1 MSSVIRLP
9 DYNAFQVSD
18 RRDAGEV
25 PAQTVQIHGNAGGG
39 CGVRFLLSVDVSA
52 NRFETLSYFRF
63 LNDAWETM
71 RLHTE
76 MSALGHL
83 GCIGLPD
90 RTFANIVFIYI
101 NVTQM
106 LKSNLN
112 MSIRDETKCRNP
124 HSSSRTRPFSLRRP
138 TSSSERSG
146 RAARNESGDRRK

>member
-1 MSSVIRLP
+1 MW
-9 DYNAFQVSD
+9 
-18 RRDAGEV
+18 GEIGCTNV
-25 PAQTVQIHGNAGGG
+25 PEDLFVT
-39 CGVRFLLSVDVSA
+39 FA
-52 NRFETLSYFRF
+52 NLRF

-83 GCIGLPD
+83 GCIGLTD
-90 RTFANIVFIYI
+90 RTYTNIVFNYI
-101 NVTQM
+101 NVTKM
-106 LKSNLN
+106 LRSHLK

-146 RAARNESGDRRK
+146 RAARNESGERRQ